1 MNNNTR
7 INKSRLLAKLL
18 RWDKPGC
25 YEKGGWCATDEIL
38 EKLYI
43 TMEELQELVVS
54 DPKNQ
59 SNPGRGRFELSA
71 DLSRIRARDGHAKW
85 IPMEDKTPAD
95 SFPEKLFHGSS
106 LKSVSSILNKG
117 IMAMDRNSVHLSA
130 NMAEAF
136 RVASRRKYPVILE
149 VDSQAVID
157 SGSKIYAPE
166 SIAWLCSEVPAAAI
180 KGSLY
185 IGQTLT
191 FYECPKQAA
200 AAMDI
205 CNNQSVLTEVAEKV
219 KRIVTSFSETK
230 SISAIAENIADNIT
244 FETDDSS
251 KCILGF
257 TTIPVD
263 SDVSYYE
270 AATEYLDMFF
280 RTLRSYF
287 ATAFLDNMPAATL
300 DDKRRIRLYMEMS
313 LLCLD
318 ESELR
323 VIKSVDPLDV
333 RQSSRIAELCH
344 VFPILAND
352 SLSGLIQHIDDTIR
366 QNCKGE
372 RSLLYLQMYIPDEGC
387 VNIDTLWS
395 FLRNLDDE
403 NSVISGIYGIPAQ
416 KDYKARLL
424 IIETK

>member
-1 MNNNTR
+1 MKMTR

-18 RWDKPGC
+18 RWDKPEC
-25 YEKGGWCATDEIL
+25 YEKGGWRRVDDIL
-38 EKLYI
+38 EKLGI
-43 TMEELQELVVS
+43 TIDELQKLVQL

-59 SNPGRGRFELSA
+59 SNPDRGRFELST
-71 DLSRIRARDGHAKW
+71 DLSRIRARDGHAKFVQL
-85 IPMEDKTPAD
+85 EEKTPAD

-117 IMAMDRNSVHLSA
+117 VLSMDRNYVHLSA
-130 NMAEAF
+130 DKAEAF
-136 RVASRRKYPVILE
+136 RVASRRKYPVIFE
-149 VDSQAVID
+149 IDSQAVID

-166 SIAWLCSEVPAAAI
+166 SIAWLCGDVPAAAI
-180 KGSLY
+180 KDCLY
-185 IGQTLT
+185 IGQMLT
-191 FYECPKQAA
+191 FYECQEQAA
-200 AAMDI
+200 AAMSI

-219 KRIVTSFSETK
+219 KRIVTSFSETE
-230 SISAIAENIADNIT
+230 SISAIAERIADNIT

-251 KCILGF
+251 KYILGF
-257 TTIPVD
+257 ATIPVD

-270 AATEYLDMFF
+270 AATEYLDRFF

-287 ATAFLDNMPAATL
+287 AAAFLNNMPAATL
-300 DDKRRIRLYMEMS
+300 DDKKRIQLYMEMS

-323 VIKSVDPLDV
+323 IIKSVDPLDV
-333 RQSSRIAELCH
+333 RQSFRIAELCH

-366 QNCKGE
+366 QNCKKE
-372 RSLLYLQMYIPDEGC
+372 RPLLYLQMYIPGEECG
-387 VNIDTLWS
+387 NIDTLWS
-395 FLRNLDDE
+395 FLRNLDED
-403 NSVISGIYGIPAQ
+403 NSIISGIYGIPAQ

-424 IIETK
+424 IMETK